1 MASLGDET
9 TCPVCMETYQH
20 PVSLPCN
27 HVFCEDCIAQ
37 WLEKEQTCPIC
48 RRPMKQTEIWI
59 HSDGSII
66 SSLIWY

>member
-20 PVSLPCN
+20 PVRLPCN